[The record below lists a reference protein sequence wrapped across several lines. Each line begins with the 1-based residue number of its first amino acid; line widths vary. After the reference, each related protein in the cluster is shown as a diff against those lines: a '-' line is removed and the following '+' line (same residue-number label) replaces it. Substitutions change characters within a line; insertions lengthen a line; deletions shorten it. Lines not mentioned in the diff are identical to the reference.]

1 MRSFMSLS
9 ITACLVAAAPAA
21 SAQNLRVSVERAF
34 GFSYASNTASVS
46 TMALGATVT
55 RESTSSQ
62 TSFNLFGAG
71 FSSGAVAA
79 TSLALAPTPPRFAVD
94 YELSNKLTV
103 GAAAYFAWTSYAA
116 EGSSANLSA
125 VGFGLA
131 PRVGLT
137 LNLGDRVSFWP
148 RAGLTFGYTSASPLS
163 VGATSTSASYLTL
176 SLNLEPTL
184 VYMPATHFG
193 VTAMVF
199 GDIPLVGNVT
209 SKSTTTVGA
218 TTTETT
224 TESTF
229 KQLVFGLQFGV
240 LGRF

>member
-1 MRSFMSLS
+1 MRTSVSLS
-9 ITACLVAAAPAA
+9 LAACLVAAAPAA
-21 SAQNLRVSVERAF
+21 SAQTLRVSVERAF
-34 GFSYASNTASVS
+34 GFSYASNTASSSVA
-46 TMALGATVT
+46 ALGVTVT
-55 RESTSSQ
+55 RESSSSQ
-62 TSFNLFGAG
+62 TTFNLFGAG
-71 FSSGAVAA
+71 FSSAGVAA
-79 TSLALAPTPPRFAVD
+79 ASLALSTTPPRFAVD
-94 YELSNKLTV
+94 YELSNRLTV

-116 EGSSANLSA
+116 EGSSTNPSA

-131 PRVGLT
+131 PRVGIA

-148 RAGLTFGYTSASPLS
+148 RAGLSFGYTSASPLS
-163 VGATSTSASYLTL
+163 VGATSSSTSYLSL

-184 VYMPATHFG
+184 VYMPAPHFG
-193 VTAMVF
+193 VTATVF

-218 TTTETT
+218 TTVETT